1 MTEFSTLKSQSQNS
15 RKWLLFNDL
24 CNMNTQ
30 SSIAF
35 YCRKCK
41 ANAAGLAS
49 IEVVV
54 TIGGER
60 LTSTLP
66 RRCTPQDF
74 EKSIKSRVQNPIK
87 EYLAIVS
94 EKIEALKTRCLIE
107 GVRLSKEILRTSIQY
122 GFAEHHYTV
131 GQLFSIFLESQEKK
145 VKAGMSTLRNYR
157 KYEIVRD
164 LFFEHSGIYADANAL
179 SLRQKHI
186 VDFNTFLMS
195 IYEGSTVEGMM
206 VKLKSVFIYAQ
217 KNKMIQ
223 ENPFMGFTIT
233 KRVKE
238 VEFLTQE
245 EVDKIRCTPMP
256 TDNLRRIRDLFLF
269 QCYTALS
276 YCDMAALKPSDFRK
290 NEMGYIYIDGKR
302 LKTKVRFIAILFEDA
317 ISIAQKYNYE
327 LPMLS
332 NQKYNAYLKVIADI
346 CTIKKPLHTHIG
358 RHTAACYLLNKGLS
372 IDIVAKIMGHSTT
385 RVTRHYAKLLDKTV
399 FIAVDEV
406 VNPKNK
412 GVKRTI

>member
-1 MTEFSTLKSQSQNS
+1 
-15 RKWLLFNDL
+15 
-24 CNMNTQ
+24 MNTK

-35 YCRKCK
+35 YCRKSK

-54 TIGGER
+54 TIAGER

-74 EKSIKSRVQNPIK
+74 ERSLKSRAQNPIK
-87 EYLAIVS
+87 EYIAVVT
-94 EKIEALKTRCLIE
+94 EKIESLKTRCLIE
-107 GVRLSKEILRTSIQY
+107 GVCLTKDVLRTSIQY
-122 GFAEHHYTV
+122 GFAERYYTV
-131 GQLFSIFLESQEKK
+131 GQLFSVFLESQGKK
-145 VKAGMSTLRNYR
+145 VNAGLSTLRNYR

-164 LFFEHSGIYADANAL
+164 LFFEHSGVCADVNAL
-179 SLRQKHI
+179 SVRQKHI
-186 VDFNTFLMS
+186 LDFHTFLMS

-206 VKLKSVFIYAQ
+206 VKLKSVFIHAL

-223 ENPFMGFTIT
+223 ENPFMGFTIK

-245 EVDKIRCTPMP
+245 EVDRIRRTPMP
-256 TDNLRRIRDLFLF
+256 TNNLGRIRDLFLF

-276 YCDMAALKPSDFRK
+276 YCDMAVLKPSDFKR

-302 LKTKVRFIAILFEDA
+302 LKTRVRFIAILFEDA

-327 LPMLS
+327 LPILS

-346 CTIKKPLHTHIG
+346 CMIEKPLHTHIG

-412 GVKRTI
+412 GV

>member
-1 MTEFSTLKSQSQNS
+1 
-15 RKWLLFNDL
+15 
-24 CNMNTQ
+24 
-30 SSIAF
+30 
-35 YCRKCK
+35 
-41 ANAAGLAS
+41 
-49 IEVVV
+49 
-54 TIGGER
+54 
-60 LTSTLP
+60 
-66 RRCTPQDF
+66 
-74 EKSIKSRVQNPIK
+74 
-87 EYLAIVS
+87 
-94 EKIEALKTRCLIE
+94 
-107 GVRLSKEILRTSIQY
+107 
-122 GFAEHHYTV
+122 
-131 GQLFSIFLESQEKK
+131 
-145 VKAGMSTLRNYR
+145 
-157 KYEIVRD
+157 
-164 LFFEHSGIYADANAL
+164 
-179 SLRQKHI
+179 
-186 VDFNTFLMS
+186 MS

-245 EVDKIRCTPMP
+245 EVAKIRCTPMP

-332 NQKYNAYLKVIADI
+332 NQKYNAYRNEKKNYTYSSTMADKEVVTNQLEFLKNSNM
-346 CTIKKPLHTHIG
+346 TIPDDYNTWFNIG
-358 RHTAACYLLNKGLS
+358 MALNTSFGEEGRSYFHEFSKLS
-372 IDIVAKIMGHSTT
+372 NKYDETECNTQYDNIVSHYEGHSE
-385 RVTRHYAKLLDKTV
+385 VTLGTLCHIV
-399 FIAVDEV
+399 NEV
-406 VNPKNK
+406 KNK
-412 GVKRTI
+412 YNLKRQKYENSRFQNITCE